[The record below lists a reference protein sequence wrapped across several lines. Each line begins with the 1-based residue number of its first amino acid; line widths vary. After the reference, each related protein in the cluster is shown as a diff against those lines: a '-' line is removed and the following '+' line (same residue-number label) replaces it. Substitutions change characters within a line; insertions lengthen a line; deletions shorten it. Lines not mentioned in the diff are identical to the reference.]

1 LSALALTSRR
11 PTIAPP
17 QALIVCAGVS
27 VAIAIGVALA
37 VSVSDGLALLLA
49 TCFGLVLAFAPVWA
63 LICFVPLVFLDAI
76 PTLNTAGKAAGLI
89 VAAAWI
95 GAVMTRRLDIGPV
108 LRRYRRLFEC
118 VVLMVIWFALSA
130 LWAKEPSASVADIWH
145 WVSVGLLFV
154 IVATWIDDERRLLWI
169 CGAFV
174 LGAVLSVVVG
184 LGQGSLTGG
193 AAAEARLEGA
203 AGDPN
208 FLAAGLV
215 PAIVLAAGLI
225 AAVKHPLVRW
235 GCALA
240 IVICA
245 YGIAASQSRGGI
257 IALVAVALASLVVFR
272 RRRALVVV
280 ACLGV
285 ISIGAVY
292 FSVTPEA
299 WQRVSQFSEGG
310 SGRSDLWSVA
320 WRAYESRPINGVG
333 LHNYEAVAKEYT
345 REPGELSDVNKIAEN
360 PHVVHNTYLETL
372 TNTGVV
378 GLILFLFV
386 ALGCCYFA
394 WKAGQRF
401 EELDEPAMEA
411 ISRAILVGTI
421 GIMAA
426 AFFISVGV
434 DRRLWMLF
442 ALGPASLAIAEGRAR
457 RTAGREVRDSVDA
470 DGRSVVRIPARSVPS
485 R

>member
-1 LSALALTSRR
+1 MS
-11 PTIAPP
+11 
-17 QALIVCAGVS
+17 AGVLFA
-27 VAIAIGVALA
+27 VVVGVALA
-37 VSVSDGLALLLA
+37 VSISDGLALLFA
-49 TCFGLVLAFAPVWA
+49 ACFGLVLAFAPAWA

-95 GAVMTRRLDIGPV
+95 GAVMTRRLDIEPV
-108 LRRYRRLFEC
+108 LRRFRRLFEG
-118 VVLMVIWFALSA
+118 VVVMIVWFALSA
-130 LWAKEPSASVADIWH
+130 LWAKDPSASVADIWH

-154 IVATWIDDERRLLWI
+154 IVATWVDDERRLFWI

-174 LGAVLSVVVG
+174 IGAVLSVIVG
-184 LGQGSLTGG
+184 LGQGSLTSG

-215 PAIVLAAGLI
+215 PAMVLAAGII
-225 AAVKHPLVRW
+225 AAVKDPLARW

-257 IALVAVALASLVVFR
+257 VALVVVALVSLVVFR

-285 ISIGAVY
+285 VAVGAAY
-292 FSVTPEA
+292 FSVTPGA
-299 WQRVSQFSEGG
+299 WERVTHFSEGG

-320 WRAYESRPINGVG
+320 WRAYESRPVNGVG

-345 REPGELSDVNKIAEN
+345 REPGSLSDVNKIAEK

-372 TNTGVV
+372 TNTGLV
-378 GLILFLFV
+378 GLVLFLCIAV
-386 ALGCCYFA
+386 GCCYFA
-394 WKAGQRF
+394 WKAGRRF

-411 ISRAILVGTI
+411 IARSILVATI

-426 AFFISVGV
+426 SFFISVGV
-434 DRRLWMLF
+434 DRRLWILL
-442 ALGPASLAIAEGRAR
+442 ALGPASLMLAEARSRRSARGEVSDRA
-457 RTAGREVRDSVDA
+457 GA
-470 DGRSVVRIPARSVPS
+470 DGRSAVRIPARSFPA
-485 R
+485 RWPD

>member
-1 LSALALTSRR
+1 MSTLALTARR
-11 PTIAPP
+11 PAIAQPQATIA
-17 QALIVCAGVS
+17 CAGVGL
-27 VAIAIGVALA
+27 AIAVGVAMA
-37 VSVSDGLALLLA
+37 VSVSDGLALLFA
-49 TCFGLVLAFAPVWA
+49 VCFGLVLVVAPPWA
-63 LICFVPLVFLDAI
+63 LICFVPLIFLDAI

-95 GAVMTRRLDIGPV
+95 GSVWTRRLDPGPV
-108 LRRYRRLFEC
+108 LRRFRRLFEAI
-118 VVLMVIWFALSA
+118 VVMVVWFALSS
-130 LWAKEPSASVADIWH
+130 LWAKEPSLAVADIWH
-145 WVSVGLLFV
+145 WVSVGLLFA
-154 IVATWIDDERRLLWI
+154 IVVTWVDDERRLLWI

-174 LGAVLSVVVG
+174 IGAVLSVVVG

-215 PAIVLAAGLI
+215 PAMVLAAGII
-225 AAVKHPLVRW
+225 AAVKHPLARW

-257 IALVAVALASLVVFR
+257 LALVAVALASLVFFR
-272 RRRALVVV
+272 HRRTLVVV

-285 ISIGAVY
+285 VAVGAAY
-292 FSVTPEA
+292 FSVTPGA
-299 WQRVSQFSEGG
+299 WERVTQFSEGG

-320 WRAYESRPINGVG
+320 WRAYESRPLNGVG
-333 LHNYEAVAKEYT
+333 LHNYEVVAKEYT
-345 REPGELSDVNKIAEN
+345 REPGELSDVNKIAEK

-372 TNTGVV
+372 TNTGLV
-378 GLILFLFV
+378 GLVLFLFV

-394 WKAGQRF
+394 WRAGRRF
-401 EELDEPAMEA
+401 EEMGEPAMEVMA
-411 ISRAILVGTI
+411 RSILVGLI

-426 AFFISVGV
+426 SFFISVGV
-434 DRRLWMLF
+434 DRRLWVLF
-442 ALGPASLAIAEGRAR
+442 ALGPASLAMAEARSR
-457 RTAGREVRDSVDA
+457 RTAASREVSVRADA
-470 DGRSVVRIPARSVPS
+470 GGRSAVRIPAR
-485 R
+485 